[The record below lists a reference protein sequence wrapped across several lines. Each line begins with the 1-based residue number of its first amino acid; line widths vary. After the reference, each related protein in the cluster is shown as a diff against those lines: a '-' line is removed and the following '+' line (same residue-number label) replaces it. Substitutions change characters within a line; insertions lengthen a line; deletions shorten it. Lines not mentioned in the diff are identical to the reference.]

1 MKIKLLTLGIP
12 FFFLINSCSMNKT
25 KADFI
30 LLNARI
36 YTVDSV
42 LSVAGAMAVSSGKVI
57 ATGSQKEIME
67 HFIAGNIIDAGGKT
81 VYPGFVDAHCHFYG
95 YALNLRYIMLNG
107 CTSFVEVLLRIKE
120 SGKFKPGDW
129 IVGRGWDQ
137 NLWTVKIFPDRNKLD
152 ELYPENPVVL
162 TRVDGHVVLANK
174 SALKKAG
181 IEPVNSFNP
190 GEVEVKNGRLTG
202 ILSERAADYMRNTI
216 PKPGRAEQLS
226 LLAKARES
234 CFAAGLTT
242 VSDAGLDN
250 ETVNLLDELGS
261 GPDSAGMIRIYAM
274 LDPSPLNIEKFVRNG
289 PYKTERL
296 HVSSVKVYAD
306 GSLGSRTAL
315 LKHPYSDM
323 PCQLGIQVI
332 TADSLRKICKICFE
346 YGYQVNTHAI
356 GDSANKL
363 VLDIYGEY
371 LKEPNDLRWRI
382 EHCQV
387 VDPSDLHKFRDFSI
401 IPSVQATHAT
411 SDMAWAP
418 DRLGQERTAW
428 AYSYKDLLSQNG
440 WLANGTDFPIEN
452 ISPLLT
458 VYAAVARKNIQ
469 GKPEN
474 GFLMKNA
481 LNREEALR
489 SITIWAA
496 KADFWE
502 KEIGSLEPGKNADFV
517 ILDQDIMQITEDQ
530 IHQTSV
536 FATFVG
542 GKEVYQTIKN

>member
-1 MKIKLLTLGIP
+1 MKIKLLTLSIP

-42 LSVAGAMAVSSGKVI
+42 LSVAGAMAVSSGKVM

-67 HFIAGNIIDAGGKT
+67 HFIAGKIIDAGGKP
-81 VYPGFVDAHCHFYG
+81 VYPGFIDAHCHFYG
-95 YALNLRYIMLNG
+95 YALNLRYVMLNG
-107 CTSFVEVLLRIKE
+107 CASFDEVLLRIKE
-120 SGKFKPGDW
+120 SGKYKPGDW

-137 NLWTVKIFPDRNKLD
+137 NLWTVKIFPNSGKLD
-152 ELYPENPVVL
+152 VLYPENPVVL

-190 GEVEVKNGRLTG
+190 GEVDVKNGRLTG
-202 ILSERAADYMRNTI
+202 ILSERAADHMRSTI
-216 PKPGRAEQLS
+216 PKPEMDEQLS
-226 LLAKARES
+226 LLERARES
-234 CFAAGLTT
+234 CFAVGLTT

-261 GPDSAGMIRIYAM
+261 GPDSAGMIRVYAM
-274 LDPSPLNIEKFVRNG
+274 LDPSIQNIEKFVKNG

-296 HVSSVKVYAD
+296 HVSSVKLYAD

-315 LKHPYSDM
+315 LKQPYADF
-323 PCQLGIQVI
+323 PCQYGIQVI
-332 TADSLRKICKICFE
+332 TADSLRKICKICLE

-418 DRLGQERTAW
+418 DRLGQERTTW
-428 AYSYKDLLSQNG
+428 AYAYKDLLSQNG

-458 VYAAVARKNIQ
+458 FYAAVTRKNIQ

-481 LNREEALR
+481 LSREEALR

-496 KADFWE
+496 MADFWDTE
-502 KEIGSLEPGKNADFV
+502 TGSLEPGKQADFV
-517 ILDQDIMQITEDQ
+517 ILDQDIMDVSLEKIP
-530 IHQTSV
+530 QTKVLS
-536 FATFVG
+536 TWIS
-542 GKEVYQTIKN
+542 GKEVYPKK

>member
-1 MKIKLLTLGIP
+1 
-12 FFFLINSCSMNKT
+12 MNKT

-36 YTVDSV
+36 HTVDSV

-57 ATGSQKEIME
+57 ATGSQKDIME
-67 HFIAGNIIDAGGKT
+67 HFIAGKIIDAGQKP
-81 VYPGFVDAHCHFYG
+81 VYPGFIDAHCHFYG
-95 YALNLRYIMLNG
+95 YALNLRYVMLNG
-107 CTSFVEVLLRIKE
+107 CSSFDEVLLRIKE
-120 SGKFKPGDW
+120 SGKYKPGDW

-137 NLWTVKIFPDRNKLD
+137 NLWTVKIFPNSCKLD
-152 ELYPENPVVL
+152 VLYPENPVVL

-190 GEVEVKNGRLTG
+190 GEVDVKNGRLTG
-202 ILSERAADYMRNTI
+202 ILSERAADHMRNTI
-216 PKPGRAEQLS
+216 PKPEMDEQLS
-226 LLAKARES
+226 LLERARES
-234 CFAAGLTT
+234 CFAVGLTM

-261 GPDSAGMIRIYAM
+261 GPDSAGMIRVYAM
-274 LDPSPLNIEKFVRNG
+274 LDPSIQNIDKFVKNG

-296 HVSSVKVYAD
+296 HVSSVKLYAD

-315 LKHPYSDM
+315 LKQPYADF
-323 PCQLGIQVI
+323 PCQYGIQVI
-332 TADSLRKICKICFE
+332 TADSLRKICKICLE

-418 DRLGQERTAW
+418 DRLGQERTTW
-428 AYSYKDLLSQNG
+428 AYAYKDLLSQNG

-458 VYAAVARKNIQ
+458 FYAAVTRKNIQ

-481 LNREEALR
+481 LSREEALR

-496 KADFWE
+496 MANFWDTE
-502 KEIGSLEPGKNADFV
+502 TGSLEPGKQADFV
-517 ILDQDIMQITEDQ
+517 ILDQDIMDVSLEKIP
-530 IHQTSV
+530 QTKVLS
-536 FATFVG
+536 TWIS
-542 GKEVYQTIKN
+542 GKEVYPKK

>member
-1 MKIKLLTLGIP
+1 MKIKLLTLSIP

-36 YTVDSV
+36 HTVDSV

-57 ATGSQKEIME
+57 ATGSQKDIME
-67 HFIAGNIIDAGGKT
+67 HFIAGKIIDAGQKP
-81 VYPGFVDAHCHFYG
+81 VYPGFIDAHCHFYG
-95 YALNLRYIMLNG
+95 YALNLRYVMLNG
-107 CTSFVEVLLRIKE
+107 CSSFDEVLLRIKE
-120 SGKFKPGDW
+120 SGKYKPGDW

-137 NLWTVKIFPDRNKLD
+137 NLWTVKIFPNSCKLD
-152 ELYPENPVVL
+152 VLYPENPVVL

-190 GEVEVKNGRLTG
+190 GEVDVKNGRLTG
-202 ILSERAADYMRNTI
+202 ILSERAADHMRSTI
-216 PKPGRAEQLS
+216 PKPEMDEQLS
-226 LLAKARES
+226 LLERARES
-234 CFAAGLTT
+234 CFAVGLTM

-261 GPDSAGMIRIYAM
+261 GPDSAGMIRVYAM
-274 LDPSPLNIEKFVRNG
+274 LDPSIQNIDKFVKNG

-296 HVSSVKVYAD
+296 HVSSVKLYAD

-315 LKHPYSDM
+315 LKQPYADF
-323 PCQLGIQVI
+323 PCQYGIQVI
-332 TADSLRKICKICFE
+332 TADSLRKICKICLE

-418 DRLGQERTAW
+418 DRLGQERTTW
-428 AYSYKDLLSQNG
+428 AYAYKDLLSQNG

-458 VYAAVARKNIQ
+458 FYAAVTRKNIQ

-481 LNREEALR
+481 LSREEALR

-496 KADFWE
+496 MADFWDTE
-502 KEIGSLEPGKNADFV
+502 TGSLEPGKQADFV
-517 ILDQDIMQITEDQ
+517 ILDQDIMDVSLEKIP
-530 IHQTSV
+530 QTKVLS
-536 FATFVG
+536 TWIS
-542 GKEVYQTIKN
+542 GKEVYPKK

>member
-489 SITIWAA
+489 SVTIWAA
-496 KADFWE
+496 MADFWDTE
-502 KEIGSLEPGKNADFV
+502 TGSLEPGKQADFV
-517 ILDQDIMQITEDQ
+517 ILDQDIMEVSPEK
-530 IHQTSV
+530 IHQTNVLS
-536 FATFVG
+536 TWIS
-542 GKEVYQTIKN
+542 GKEVYRKK

>member
-1 MKIKLLTLGIP
+1 MKIKLLTLSVP

-57 ATGSQKEIME
+57 ATGSQKDIME
-67 HFIAGNIIDAGGKT
+67 HFIAGKIIDAGQKP
-81 VYPGFVDAHCHFYG
+81 VYPGFIDAHCHFYG
-95 YALNLRYIMLNG
+95 YALNLRYVMLNG
-107 CTSFVEVLLRIKE
+107 CASFDEVLLRIKE
-120 SGKFKPGDW
+120 SGKYKPGDW

-137 NLWTVKIFPDRNKLD
+137 NLWTVKIFPNSGKLD
-152 ELYPENPVVL
+152 VLYPENPVLL

-190 GEVEVKNGRLTG
+190 GEVDVKNGRLTG
-202 ILSERAADYMRNTI
+202 ILSERAADHMRSTI
-216 PKPGRAEQLS
+216 PKPEMDEQLS
-226 LLAKARES
+226 LLERARES
-234 CFAAGLTT
+234 CFAVGLTT

-261 GPDSAGMIRIYAM
+261 GPDSAGMIRVYAM
-274 LDPSPLNIEKFVRNG
+274 LDPSIQNIDKFVKNG

-296 HVSSVKVYAD
+296 HVSSVKLYAD

-315 LKHPYSDM
+315 LKQPYADF
-323 PCQLGIQVI
+323 PCQYGIQVI
-332 TADSLRKICKICFE
+332 TADSLRKICKICLE

-418 DRLGQERTAW
+418 DRLGQERTTW
-428 AYSYKDLLSQNG
+428 AYAYKDLLSQNG

-458 VYAAVARKNIQ
+458 FYAAVTRKNIQ

-481 LNREEALR
+481 LSREEALR

-496 KADFWE
+496 MANFWDTE
-502 KEIGSLEPGKNADFV
+502 TGSLEPGKQADFV
-517 ILDQDIMQITEDQ
+517 ILDQDIMDVSLEKIP
-530 IHQTSV
+530 QTKVLS
-536 FATFVG
+536 TWIS
-542 GKEVYQTIKN
+542 GKEVYPKK

>member
-1 MKIKLLTLGIP
+1 MKIKLLTLSVP

-36 YTVDSV
+36 HTVDSV

-57 ATGSQKEIME
+57 ATGSQKDIME
-67 HFIAGNIIDAGGKT
+67 HFIAGKIIDAGQKP
-81 VYPGFVDAHCHFYG
+81 VYPGFIDAHCHFYG
-95 YALNLRYIMLNG
+95 YALNLRYVMLNG
-107 CTSFVEVLLRIKE
+107 CASFDEVLLRIKE
-120 SGKFKPGDW
+120 SGKYKPGDW

-137 NLWTVKIFPDRNKLD
+137 NLWTVKIFPNSGKLD
-152 ELYPENPVVL
+152 VLYPENPVVL

-190 GEVEVKNGRLTG
+190 GEVDVKNGRLTG
-202 ILSERAADYMRNTI
+202 ILSERAADHMRSTI
-216 PKPGRAEQLS
+216 PKPEMDEQLS
-226 LLAKARES
+226 LLERARES
-234 CFAAGLTT
+234 CFAVGLTT

-261 GPDSAGMIRIYAM
+261 GPDSAGMIRVYAM
-274 LDPSPLNIEKFVRNG
+274 LDPSIQNIDKFVKNG

-296 HVSSVKVYAD
+296 HVSSVKLYAD

-315 LKHPYSDM
+315 LKQPYADF
-323 PCQLGIQVI
+323 PCQYGIQVI
-332 TADSLRKICKICFE
+332 TADSLRKICKICLE

-418 DRLGQERTAW
+418 DRLGQERTTW
-428 AYSYKDLLSQNG
+428 AYAYKDLLSQNG

-458 VYAAVARKNIQ
+458 FYAAVTRKNIQ

-481 LNREEALR
+481 LSREEALR

-496 KADFWE
+496 MANFWDTE
-502 KEIGSLEPGKNADFV
+502 TGSLEPGKQADFV
-517 ILDQDIMQITEDQ
+517 ILDQDIMDVSLEKIP
-530 IHQTSV
+530 QTKVLS
-536 FATFVG
+536 TWIS
-542 GKEVYQTIKN
+542 GKEVYPKK

>member
-496 KADFWE
+496 KADFWDTE
-502 KEIGSLEPGKNADFV
+502 TGSLEPGKQADFV
-517 ILDQDIMQITEDQ
+517 ILDQDIMEVSPEK
-530 IHQTSV
+530 IHQTNVLS
-536 FATFVG
+536 TWIS
-542 GKEVYQTIKN
+542 GKEVYRKK

>member
-1 MKIKLLTLGIP
+1 MKIKLLTLSVP

-36 YTVDSV
+36 HTVDSV

-57 ATGSQKEIME
+57 ATGSQKDIME
-67 HFIAGNIIDAGGKT
+67 HFIAGKIIDAGQKP
-81 VYPGFVDAHCHFYG
+81 VYPGFIDAHCHFYG
-95 YALNLRYIMLNG
+95 YALNLRYVMLNG
-107 CTSFVEVLLRIKE
+107 CSSFDEVLLRIKE
-120 SGKFKPGDW
+120 SGKYKPGDW

-137 NLWTVKIFPDRNKLD
+137 NLWTVKIFPNSCKLD
-152 ELYPENPVVL
+152 VLYPENPVVL

-190 GEVEVKNGRLTG
+190 GEVDVKNGRLTG
-202 ILSERAADYMRNTI
+202 ILSERAADHMRNTI
-216 PKPGRAEQLS
+216 PKPEMDEQLS
-226 LLAKARES
+226 LLERARES
-234 CFAAGLTT
+234 CFAVGLTM

-261 GPDSAGMIRIYAM
+261 GPDSAGMIRVYAM
-274 LDPSPLNIEKFVRNG
+274 LDPSIQNIDKFVKNG

-296 HVSSVKVYAD
+296 HVSSVKLYAD

-315 LKHPYSDM
+315 LKQPYADF
-323 PCQLGIQVI
+323 PCQYGIQVI
-332 TADSLRKICKICFE
+332 TADSLRKICKICLE

-418 DRLGQERTAW
+418 DRLGQERTTW
-428 AYSYKDLLSQNG
+428 AYAYKDLLSQNG

-458 VYAAVARKNIQ
+458 FYAAVTRKNIQ

-481 LNREEALR
+481 LSREEALR

-496 KADFWE
+496 MANFWDTE
-502 KEIGSLEPGKNADFV
+502 TGSLEPGKQADFV
-517 ILDQDIMQITEDQ
+517 ILDQDIMDVSLEKIP
-530 IHQTSV
+530 QTKVLS
-536 FATFVG
+536 TWIS
-542 GKEVYQTIKN
+542 GKEVYPKK